1 MLTGVRMRAAH
12 GAVDVKD
19 DSVTDLQHILIVD
32 DDPACR
38 ALLDATFE
46 RRGFQVTHIDSVLG
60 ASELIA
66 RVRPTV
72 ILLDL
77 ALPYRSGAGW
87 LARLKAHPE
96 TAQIPVVILSAM
108 SDVLP
113 TERRNLARAVVSKPF
128 SARRLVQTVE
138 AACTGLRLAEA
149 ELTSVPASTRPL
161 GLP

>member
-46 RRGFQVTHIDSVLG
+46 RRGFQVTHIDSVLD
-60 ASELIA
+60 AFELIA

-77 ALPYRSGAGW
+77 ALPYRSGASW
-87 LARLKAHPE
+87 LARLKADPE
-96 TAQIPVVILSAM
+96 TAQIPVVILSDM
-108 SDVLP
+108 PDVLP
-113 TERRNLARAVVSKPF
+113 TERRNLAGAVVRKPF
-128 SARRLVQTVE
+128 CASTLVQTVE
-138 AACTGLRLAEA
+138 AACAGPCLASADVTSGPVSIRLPG
-149 ELTSVPASTRPL
+149 SP
-161 GLP
+161 